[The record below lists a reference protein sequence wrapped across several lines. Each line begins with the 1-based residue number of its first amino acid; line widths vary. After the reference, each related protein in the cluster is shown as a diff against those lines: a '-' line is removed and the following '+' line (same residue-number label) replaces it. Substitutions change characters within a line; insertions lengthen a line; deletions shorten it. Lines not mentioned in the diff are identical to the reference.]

1 MFRTCCIDFNFQ
13 CDTFENCGKS
23 TKMNLLRQK
32 DPKVDEKIQENKT
45 K

>member
-1 MFRTCCIDFNFQ
+1 MFRTCCIDFNFH
-13 CDTFENCGKS
+13 TLENCGKS

-32 DPKVDEKIQENKT
+32 DPKADEKIQENKT